1 MIRRPPRST
10 RTDTLFPYT
19 TLFRSDYFEGS
30 SKGAGKIGKI
40 VQRTI
45 PDPQTQVAE
54 LLAGRLDWIWLVPPD
69 IAERLASRPGIEVLP
84 GETMRIGYINFDAT
98 GSSGVDYFK
107 DKREIGRAHV

>member
-1 MIRRPPRST
+1 MRI
-10 RTDTLFPYT
+10 
-19 TLFRSDYFEGS
+19 SDWS
-30 SKGAGKIGKI
+30 SD
-40 VQRTI
+40 VCSSDLTI

-54 LLAGRLDWIWLVPPD
+54 LLAGRLDWTWLVPPD

-107 DKREIGRAHV
+107 DKRVRQEVNHAINREAIATAPLGQGATVINSACYP

>member
-19 TLFRSDYFEGS
+19 LVRNDDYFEGS
-30 SKGAGKIGKI
+30 PKGAGKIGEI

-84 GETMRIGYINFDAT
+84 GETMRIAYIHFDAT
-98 GSSGVDYFK
+98 GSKGVDYFK
-107 DKREIGRAHV
+107 DNRRSEETTS

>member
-1 MIRRPPRST
+1 MSLNPVGTGPYRVAESVPGKTI
-10 RTDTLFPYT
+10 TLV
-19 TLFRSDYFEGS
+19 RNDDYFEGS
-30 SKGAGKIGKI
+30 PKGAGKIGKI

-84 GETMRIGYINFDAT
+84 GENMRIGYRSDEHTSELKSLMRITSA
-98 GSSGVDYFK
+98 V
-107 DKREIGRAHV
+107 